1 MDRTPDFAIVELITK
16 KLGDVRGKDAPIERR
31 LRALVYALKQR
42 LAHEFSER
50 NAELVDKKIF
60 KIVKEFTTSEE
71 FENNFGPISC
81 VEGDNQRMYDYL
93 SSLVAASQEYSEEQR
108 EDAMKEAQAL
118 LDEGRLAEARDLFDS
133 ILVSHPEDQ
142 AIRFSIGERYLNK
155 ELYEDVEMVFRDAQI
170 LDPDSIY
177 IVNRLG
183 IAFRKMGRYEDA
195 LNEYLKAIKVA
206 PDDPNLK
213 FNAAVAACY
222 MKDFARGKEFI
233 KTALEIKPDFPEAQK
248 LLAQVEK
255 KMSKG

>member
-1 MDRTPDFAIVELITK
+1 GLITK
-16 KLGDVRGKDAPIERR
+16 KLGGVRDKDAPIERR

-71 FENNFGPISC
+71 FVNNFGPISC
-81 VEGDNQRMYDYL
+81 VEGENQRMYDYL

-108 EDAMKEAQAL
+108 EDIMEKAQAF
-118 LDEGRLAEARDLFDS
+118 LDEGELNEARDLFDS
-133 ILVSHPEDQ
+133 ILVANPDNQ
-142 AIRFSIGERYLNK
+142 AIRLNIGERYLNK
-155 ELYEDVEMVFRDAQI
+155 ELYEDAEIVFRDAQI
-170 LDPDSIY
+170 LDPDSMHIF
-177 IVNRLG
+177 NRLG

-195 LNEYLKAIKVA
+195 LNEYLRAIEVA
-206 PDDPNLK
+206 PNDPHLQ

-222 MKDFARGKEFI
+222 MKDFAKGKEFI